1 MIERMSSRPSRI
13 IKAVAVLSAAMSFSA
28 ACSGDSFDT
37 TELLDVN
44 VTPPELVGI
53 NMGRIL
59 CSEVVSVD
67 AAPLSIIVEEEFGD
81 GFTGNDRAYLT
92 YVVLPK
98 LNNLDNPNDVHAGS
112 LLKPNDCRRT

>member
-1 MIERMSSRPSRI
+1 MGDKLGQPGTWFRRTTALLAM
-13 IKAVAVLSAAMSFSA
+13 AVASV
-28 ACSGDSFDT
+28 ACGTDKFDT

-59 CSEVVSVD
+59 CSEVVSID
-67 AAPLSIIVEEEFGD
+67 AAPLSIIVAEEFGE
-81 GFTGNDRAYLT
+81 GFTDSDRAYLT

-98 LNNLDNPNDVHAGS
+98 LNNLDSPNDVPAGS